1 MHRIALLMAA
11 SVGSALVPE
20 SVGVVGVGTI
30 SSAAVRGLSRPSQD
44 MDAPEIMLSPR
55 NAAKAKALAD
65 EFEYVSIAPNNQAVV
80 DACDCVL
87 LAVLPGQA
95 EQVCEPLQFREGQ
108 LVISLMAG
116 VPLSDIQKWCGP
128 AECALACPLPAIA
141 ENAGTTIVTPPEPRT
156 VALFE
161 KLGTAVPV
169 ATEDQFKRLQAMTC
183 VMGDLYAR
191 QKTAQDWL
199 VANGVDAT
207 AASAYVGGVFHT
219 MTHDARDAKPSTL
232 SDLVAEQTPGGMNE
246 MVIAEQRED
255 GAYTSLEHSLD
266 SIYSRLC
273 GAHDPSLAPAKRR
286 K

>member
-95 EQVCEPLQFREGQ
+95 QNVCEPLTFREGQ
-108 LVISLMAG
+108 LVI
-116 VPLSDIQKWCGP
+116 
-128 AECALACPLPAIA
+128 
-141 ENAGTTIVTPPEPRT
+141 
-156 VALFE
+156 
-161 KLGTAVPV
+161 
-169 ATEDQFKRLQAMTC
+169 
-183 VMGDLYAR
+183 
-191 QKTAQDWL
+191 
-199 VANGVDAT
+199 
-207 AASAYVGGVFHT
+207 
-219 MTHDARDAKPSTL
+219 
-232 SDLVAEQTPGGMNE
+232 
-246 MVIAEQRED
+246 
-255 GAYTSLEHSLD
+255 
-266 SIYSRLC
+266 
-273 GAHDPSLAPAKRR
+273 
-286 K
+286 